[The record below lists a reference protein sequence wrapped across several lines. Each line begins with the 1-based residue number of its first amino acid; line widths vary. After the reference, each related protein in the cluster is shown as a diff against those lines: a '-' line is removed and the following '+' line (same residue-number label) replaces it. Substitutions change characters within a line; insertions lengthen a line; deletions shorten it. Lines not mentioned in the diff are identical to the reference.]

1 MIYFYNE
8 KIYDEVGEYFLQKDI
23 NIDEIEKSYSFA

>member
-8 KIYDEVGEYFLQKDI
+8 KIYDEVSEYFLQKDI